1 MHIRLIKKNYKCIN
15 CKDFAMTLTKF
26 NSKNKQLLG
35 THTSKYMTNNSLA
48 HMTSGPQDLE
58 TQFQILVKILV
69 SHRMIV
75 CHMTIEICN

>member
-1 MHIRLIKKNYKCIN
+1 
-15 CKDFAMTLTKF
+15 
-26 NSKNKQLLG
+26 
-35 THTSKYMTNNSLA
+35 MTNNSLA

>member
-1 MHIRLIKKNYKCIN
+1 
-15 CKDFAMTLTKF
+15 MTLTKF
-26 NSKNKQLLG
+26 NSKNKQQLLG
-35 THTSKYMTNNSLA
+35 TCTGKSMTNNSLA

-75 CHMTIEICN
+75 NQNMTIEICN

>member
-1 MHIRLIKKNYKCIN
+1 
-15 CKDFAMTLTKF
+15 MTLTKF
-26 NSKNKQLLG
+26 NSKNKQQLLG
-35 THTSKYMTNNSLA
+35 TCTGKYMNNNSLA

>member
-1 MHIRLIKKNYKCIN
+1 
-15 CKDFAMTLTKF
+15 MTLTKF
-26 NSKNKQLLG
+26 NSKNKQQLLG
-35 THTSKYMTNNSLA
+35 TCTGKYMTNNSLA

-75 CHMTIEICN
+75 NQNMTIKICN

>member
-1 MHIRLIKKNYKCIN
+1 
-15 CKDFAMTLTKF
+15 
-26 NSKNKQLLG
+26 
-35 THTSKYMTNNSLA
+35 MTNNSLA

-75 CHMTIEICN
+75 NQNMTIEICN